1 MDNFS
6 PPPPRKK
13 FNRETVMNCIGF
25 GLVGVCFIVALF
37 RVVVSKFE
45 TENRNQ
51 KVIRV
56 AHWQLENGIRDA
68 IDVLGKE
75 YTKLHPDVRIEQLTI
90 PERIYTNWLITQLI
104 GGTAPD
110 IIEIQN
116 LTGSSPGRGD
126 TDERQARYFLPLT
139 SYIDSPNPYNEG
151 TPLQGLPWRET
162 FLDGMSSNYNQSL
175 LETYGIGL
183 NLHTVRIY
191 YNEKL
196 FVEIFGTDAKP
207 PKTYGEFIKMCEKV
221 ESWSRENHRPLTP
234 IASSGYN
241 WSSFANPP
249 MQSQT
254 QQLQFQMDKR
264 SILTISAETAMVGY
278 LENVWNLETPAIQSS
293 LKIAN
298 ELGQHMTP
306 GFIQLKRED
315 ATFYFLQKRSLFIAT
330 GSWDIKSLSSQADF
344 PISVFNVPLPDKQ
357 DPKYGGFI
365 LGPNSEG
372 TANGTPFGVTRNSP
386 YPEIAID
393 FLKFLSSYKNNRIF
407 SEISLWY
414 PSTVG
419 VAPPPEVKPF
429 APVTEGYP
437 STFSVL
443 MLSTDTKRL
452 TDNYL
457 YLLFDQEQDNALQ
470 NFIAAIQPGF
480 RHRIVSD
487 LQRANKLRQQN
498 IGRLDSVLVA
508 LIWKKEG
515 NPGSGDVTRKLNEL
529 SLNQTIQEINY
540 YNLQQTLSNKS
551 DSQP

>member
-1 MDNFS
+1 MDNSSS
-6 PPPPRKK
+6 PPTRKK
-13 FNRETVMNCIGF
+13 FNRETVMNFIGF

-37 RVVVSKFE
+37 RVAVSKFE
-45 TENRNQ
+45 AENKNQ

-75 YTKLHPDVRIEQLTI
+75 YTKLHPEVKIEQLTI

-116 LTGSSPGRGD
+116 LTGGSPGRGD

-139 SYIDSPNPYNEG
+139 SYIDSPNPYNAG

-196 FVEIFGTDAKP
+196 FAEIFGTDAKV
-207 PKTYGEFIKMCEKV
+207 PKTYAEFIAMCEKV
-221 ESWSRENHRPLTP
+221 ESWSREHNRPITP

-241 WSSFANPP
+241 WASFATPP

-254 QQLQFQMDKR
+254 QQLQYKMDKR
-264 SILTISAETAMVGY
+264 STLSVTAEQAMVGY
-278 LENVWNLETPAIQSS
+278 LDKIWDLETPEIQSS
-293 LKIAN
+293 LKIAA

-306 GFIQLKRED
+306 GFVQLKRED

-330 GSWDIKSLSSQADF
+330 GSWDIKSLGSQADF

-357 DPKYGGFI
+357 DAKYGRYV

-386 YPEIAID
+386 NPEIAID

-414 PSTVG
+414 PSVVG
-419 VAPPPEVKPF
+419 VDAPAEVKPF

-437 STFSVL
+437 SSFFILS
-443 MLSTDTKRL
+443 LSTDAKRL

-457 YLLFDQEQDNALQ
+457 YLLFGQEDNALQ
-470 NFIAAIQPGF
+470 NFVAAIQPDF
-480 RHRIVSD
+480 RSSIVTD
-487 LQRANKLRQQN
+487 LQRINKLRQQN
-498 IGRLDSVLVA
+498 IGRLDSVLIA
-508 LIWKKEG
+508 LVWKKEKD
-515 NPGSGDVTRKLNEL
+515 PASPEVTRKLNEL
-529 SLNQTIQEINY
+529 SLNQTMQEMSY
-540 YNLQQTLSNKS
+540 YILQQTLSQKS
-551 DSQP
+551 ESQP